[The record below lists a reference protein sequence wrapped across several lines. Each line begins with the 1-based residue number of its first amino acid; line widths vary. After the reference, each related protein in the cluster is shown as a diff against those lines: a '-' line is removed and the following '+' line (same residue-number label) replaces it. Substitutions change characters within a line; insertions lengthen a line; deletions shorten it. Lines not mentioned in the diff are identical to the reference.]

1 MNPTREQMELAAKA
15 AGIKG
20 WWNDALGEYYYKR
33 SGLSRRWLPHN
44 DGDDSQRLQVK
55 FGMTASVGCT
65 TADACCWADKTKP
78 MRIIT
83 KVLLFDPAIP
93 DDDLRAMREAIFLVA
108 VEIGRA
114 MK

>member
-33 SGLSRRWLPHN
+33 NGLSRRWLPHD
-44 DGDDSQRLQVK
+44 DGDDSQKLQAKLRMATNFYCPDYHYARARK
-55 FGMTASVGCT
+55 FEGDDYCIA
-65 TADACCWADKTKP
+65 P
-78 MRIIT
+78 
-83 KVLLFDPAIP
+83 FNPAIP
-93 DDDLRAMREAIFLVA
+93 DDDLRAMKEAIFLVA

-114 MK
+114 I

>member
-33 SGLSRRWLPHN
+33 SGLSRRWLPYD
-44 DGDDSQRLQVK
+44 DGNDSQKLQAK
-55 FGMTASVGCT
+55 L
-65 TADACCWADKTKP
+65 
-78 MRIIT
+78 RIDVSWET
-83 KVLLFDPAIP
+83 EFAHAETWHGDHSQ
-93 DDDLRAMREAIFLVA
+93 DDDLRAMKEAIFLVA

-114 MK
+114 KCKFLATYAISHR